1 MPLAKDLLYPSLADE
16 RRKHKKKRLV
26 QNPNSYF
33 MDVKC
38 IGCYRISTIFSH
50 AHTVVACPGC
60 SVILCRPRGG
70 KCRLTAGGIGSYQPA
85 SNISDMCTP
94 IEALWCS
101 IST

>member
-1 MPLAKDLLYPSLADE
+1 LQNDLPDSSDSYE

-70 KCRLTAGGIGSYQPA
+70 KCRLTAGGKQKKYSEYYNL
-85 SNISDMCTP
+85 SHT
-94 IEALWCS
+94 
-101 IST
+101 

>member
-1 MPLAKDLLYPSLADE
+1 MALAKDLLYPSLADE

-70 KCRLTAGGIGSYQPA
+70 KCRLTAGG
-85 SNISDMCTP
+85 
-94 IEALWCS
+94 CS
-101 IST
+101 RTTLVHSIMLSEKCMKAIIA

>member
-38 IGCYRISTIFSH
+38 IGNH
-50 AHTVVACPGC
+50 LPKAHCLVVCCAFYSLQLEGLFCTV
-60 SVILCRPRGG
+60 RPYFH
-70 KCRLTAGGIGSYQPA
+70 KL
-85 SNISDMCTP
+85 
-94 IEALWCS
+94 
-101 IST
+101 